1 MAATT
6 ITVPTNSGAPSGWN
20 FTWTQT
26 NTGGGSNPSV
36 YQPTS
41 NNSNPIQT
49 LVFMFN
55 GNSVSSNGDT
65 NYTAITN
72 DSQITLSG
80 GGSSGS
86 GGNAIQ
92 MGSDGSGTLKIDF
105 NRGTTADNNKFI
117 LDLSNTTSNTT
128 GSYSFIGNIETSY
141 GNNKTYSGNSY
152 FQAKF
157 GASVKG
163 NITLDSAGKATG
175 ENSIPNALEFSNGA
189 KLDGNL
195 SVGYEDTYI
204 TFAGNGGG
212 ITGNVSKTSTGKLNI
227 VFDSTNGGSIGSGT
241 SNTIKTTAEGATTIT
256 NLTSINVGSI
266 SASSGGSNT
275 ITLTPSQ
282 ALNLSAEITVTGGKN
297 KLVFNKDAKGID
309 ITLTGNI
316 TSQSNG
322 GYSGEN
328 TLALNANNVTLGADN
343 KRIALTIDSSA
354 NGNPAWDSTASN
366 LILLNGTQASKAYIT
381 SMSANGNY
389 GTGAPEKSYNILSFN
404 QSSGNTLTVGDITS
418 GFGANI
424 IGKDYLK
431 ADSNGFAILNKQAAS
446 GNTITDQLFDTNGA
460 FITANFMNSAN
471 AATFAS
477 LTIDGA
483 ITANKGGTN
492 FINTTNEINIGKA
505 ITANNG
511 NNYISAGTINATG
524 TITAQT
530 NGNNYI
536 ISSETV
542 TIASLVAKNAGY
554 NYIKAKNLVLTQD
567 AISGIAGGNKIALT
581 NASGDINIS
590 QNISIQSNGGYSG
603 ENTLALNANNV
614 TLGADNKRIALTI
627 DSSANGN
634 PAWDSTASNL
644 ILLNGTQASK
654 AYITSMSANG
664 NYGTGAPEK
673 SYNILSFNQSSGN
686 TLTVGDI
693 TSGFGA
699 NIIGKDYLK
708 ADSNGFAILN
718 KQAASGN
725 TITDQLF
732 DTNGAFIT
740 ANFMNSANAATF
752 ASLTIDG
759 AITANKG
766 GTNFINTTNEIN
778 IGKAI
783 TANNGNNYISAGTI
797 NATGTITA
805 QTNGN
810 NYIISSE
817 TVTIASLVAKNAGY
831 NYIKAKNL
839 VLTQDAISGIAG
851 GNKIALT
858 NASGDINISQNISIQ
873 SNGGYSGENTL
884 VMTSQNANLG
894 AVDRKISIT
903 LGNDGNQAWHTTASN
918 LIQFNGSQGNN
929 AYISTMSAE
938 GNWGSSAYLKEFNI
952 LSFDASTTNNTISID
967 SISAV
972 NGNNIIGKGF
982 LETNTDGFA
991 TLKSTTFT
999 DGKLVASVDSL
1010 MSDAYAVEG
1019 VLTISKG
1026 IYAGSNAKNIIAY
1039 KATSSANS
1047 TIINGDETNNT
1058 AISGS
1063 NNNIYLNVSASNIEN
1078 GVTAIATYLGNSQSP
1093 EAYSTLANHA
1103 VIAGDIVTSGTT
1115 NIKIVGKANDTTSGT
1130 TTNHNQIGILGNITT
1145 NSGTTNIVLQDAFFA
1160 PSEMIVTGGTPYGVS
1175 TNSLIAPTIIG
1186 GSNAGNIT
1194 TANGA
1199 VTNVVTRFTQSPAGN
1214 GYSLYNVNN
1223 QGSGKTNIV
1232 LQGDYKIGANV
1243 NYGGSYDGEVNM
1255 IFATSNDSTNDTF
1268 TTTSTDAST
1277 GKVAGVTY
1285 KNGLKLTLKDKSIKV
1300 GDNDVSFV
1308 NTYGHY
1314 FTAINNGNVSTFTLD
1329 RETSEDI
1336 VNINGLVLGSIS
1348 PLSDSASKHFNITIN
1363 ESSAYVGS
1371 VDLANGSSVTLTMKQ
1386 GSKLLTDSDVFY
1398 VRKLALADNNTF
1410 SVEGLA
1416 LNTFAQNNTIIDLAT
1431 MGSDLGNVTT
1441 REQFRLFAV
1450 GDKTSSADTG
1460 LQGSGALFRVY
1471 VNDKADQTKDTT
1483 TLGGYKV
1490 NSGTNGYFYSDRII
1504 IADTGNLTSQGS
1516 KNAQTHYIQVVA
1528 DGNTNL
1534 NNIHYNA
1541 SLDQSG
1547 KSGTAIEGNIAVA
1560 TVKND
1565 TTNITQTQENQT
1577 QALVVF
1583 KAQDT
1588 IQGFDQVVTTLIA
1601 QTTDQ
1606 YGKTDTNGSGGWTTY
1621 FVNSMNT
1628 KGATSERAETSAAT
1642 LATNYDLYMANFNS
1656 LNKRMGELRENDH
1669 SQGVWARVFNG
1680 SQSNE
1685 FGLGTKTSYT
1695 TIQGGYDYA
1704 FGFEGAN
1711 NYLGVALSYS
1721 MSNSEVQN
1729 SLTQAINDEN
1739 IGFDNVKSNA
1749 VEVAIYNS
1757 YVQDEGWYNDSI
1769 AKFSYIMSDFNIFGQ
1784 DTTYNTNNMAFTLSD
1799 EFGYRFKLGSE
1810 KEWMIDPQLEV
1821 AFGYFDQT
1829 ELKQTLGG
1837 SWLNTLA
1844 DSVITMRSRFGSS
1857 FGYDFKKFTQ
1867 NKAIKASVYV
1877 GAFYEYD
1884 YVIMCMKSK

>member
-1 MAATT
+1 MATTT
-6 ITVPTNSGAPSGWN
+6 ITVPTNSGTPSGWN

-26 NTGGGSNPSV
+26 SASSGSNPSV
-36 YQPTS
+36 YQPTN

-55 GNSVSSNGDT
+55 GSSVSSNGDT

-72 DSQITLSG
+72 DSQITLSD
-80 GGSSGS
+80 GGSSDS

-92 MGSDGSGTLKIDF
+92 MGDGNGTLKIDF
-105 NRGTTADNNKFI
+105 NRTTADSNKFI
-117 LDLSNTTSNTT
+117 LDLSNTT

-141 GNNKTYSGNSY
+141 GNNKKYSGSSY

-163 NITLDSAGKATG
+163 NITLNSGGATSDST
-175 ENSIPNALEFSNGA
+175 PALSFTNGA
-189 KLDGNL
+189 KLEGNL

-212 ITGNVSKTSTGKLNI
+212 ITGNVSKTSTGRLNI

-241 SNTIKTTAEGATTIT
+241 SNTITTAEGATTIT

-266 SASSGGSNT
+266 SASSNGSNT

-297 KLVFNKDAKGID
+297 KLVFNKDATKGID

-322 GYSGEN
+322 GFSGEN
-328 TLALNANNVTLGADN
+328 TLALNANNVTLGADS
-343 KRIALTIDSSA
+343 KRIALTINSSA

-404 QSSGNTLTVGDITS
+404 ASSGNTLAVGDITS
-418 GFGANI
+418 GFGTNI
-424 IGKDYLK
+424 IGKDYLQ
-431 ADSNGFAILNKQAAS
+431 ADSNGFAILNQ
-446 GNTITDQLFDTNGA
+446 NNQLFDTNGA

-471 AATFAS
+471 AATFDS

-483 ITANKGGTN
+483 ITANQGGTN

-505 ITANNG
+505 ITANHG

-542 TIASLVAKNAGY
+542 TIASLVANNAGY

-567 AISGIAGGNKIALT
+567 TISGIAGGNKIALT
-581 NASGDINIS
+581 NTGSDINIS
-590 QNISIQSNGGYSG
+590 QNISIQSNGGFSG

-614 TLGADNKRIALTI
+614 TLGA
-627 DSSANGN
+627 
-634 PAWDSTASNL
+634 
-644 ILLNGTQASK
+644 
-654 AYITSMSANG
+654 
-664 NYGTGAPEK
+664 
-673 SYNILSFNQSSGN
+673 
-686 TLTVGDI
+686 VG
-693 TSGFGA
+693 G
-699 NIIGKDYLK
+699 
-708 ADSNGFAILN
+708 
-718 KQAASGN
+718 
-725 TITDQLF
+725 
-732 DTNGAFIT
+732 
-740 ANFMNSANAATF
+740 
-752 ASLTIDG
+752 
-759 AITANKG
+759 
-766 GTNFINTTNEIN
+766 
-778 IGKAI
+778 
-783 TANNGNNYISAGTI
+783 
-797 NATGTITA
+797 
-805 QTNGN
+805 
-810 NYIISSE
+810 
-817 TVTIASLVAKNAGY
+817 
-831 NYIKAKNL
+831 
-839 VLTQDAISGIAG
+839 
-851 GNKIALT
+851 
-858 NASGDINISQNISIQ
+858 
-873 SNGGYSGENTL
+873 
-884 VMTSQNANLG
+884 
-894 AVDRKISIT
+894 KISIT
-903 LGNDGNQAWHTTASN
+903 LGNNGNQAWHSTASN

-938 GNWGSSAYLKEFNI
+938 GNFGSSAYLKEFNI

-999 DGKLVASVDSL
+999 DGKLVASVVSL
-1010 MSDAYAVEG
+1010 MSNAYAVEG

-1039 KATSSANS
+1039 EATSSANS

-1063 NNNIYLNVSASNIEN
+1063 NNNIYLNVSASSIKD
-1078 GVTAIATYLGNSQSP
+1078 GVSAIQTYLQSIPSQAN
-1093 EAYSTLANHA
+1093 AYETLANNA

-1115 NIKIVGKANDTTSGT
+1115 NIKIVGKANTASGT
-1130 TTNHNQIGILGNITT
+1130 TTNHNQMGILGNITT

-1232 LQGDYKIGANV
+1232 LQGDYKIGTNV

-1336 VNINGLVLGSIS
+1336 VNINGLVLGLIS

-1386 GSKLLTDSDVFY
+1386 GSKLLTDSDIFY
-1398 VRKLALADNNTF
+1398 VKKLVLGDSSNSGVAFDHTVLT
-1410 SVEGLA
+1410 

-1504 IADTGNLTSQGS
+1504 VSGTGGTSTQ
-1516 KNAQTHYIQVVA
+1516 YIQVIA
-1528 DGNTNL
+1528 DGNTDL
-1534 NNIHYNA
+1534 GSVHYN
-1541 SLDQSG
+1541 SSTNVSG
-1547 KSGTAIEGNIAVA
+1547 QGGTAVAGNIAVA

-1565 TTNITQTQENQT
+1565 SNQAT
-1577 QALVVF
+1577 VLF
-1583 KAQDT
+1583 EAQDVL
-1588 IQGFDQVVTTLIA
+1588 QGFDQVTTTLTA
-1601 QTTDQ
+1601 VVTDQ
-1606 YGKTDTNGSGGWTTY
+1606 YGKTDTSGTGDWTTY

-1656 LNKRMGELRENDH
+1656 LNKKMGELRENDH

-1799 EFGYRFKLGSE
+1799 EFGYRFKLGSQ
-1810 KEWMIDPQLEV
+1810 KEWTIDPQLEV

-1867 NKAIKASVYV
+1867 DKAIKASVYV

-1884 YVIMCMKSK
+1884 YVTGGDITLTTNLGAQNTSSSAISSDQRVVMNVGTNMTIKDNTRVYFDFEKSFAGKINTDYQVNVGVRYSFGENTGYTPINPNNKSITPLKVSDESETNQESGEDKEKVENQESANSNSTAQTQEANSTENQTQESKTTPESK